1 MSYDQAPITVHPPS
15 ATGGRRVSV
24 HTQGRDEVLGTAYSD
39 HDVVVFL
46 EAAGVVD
53 PESVLDDAQWVEWL
67 GAPAHEYGTS

>member
-1 MSYDQAPITVHPPS
+1 M
-15 ATGGRRVSV
+15 SV